1 MNLLTLNQA
10 KELDQISSS
19 DYNISFDSLMNGAG
33 EETANF
39 IISKCKNIESQK
51 VAIVCGKGNNGGD
64 GFAAALHLKKTNHN
78 VVVFSLF
85 NSESL
90 SKSSLIFHD
99 ECLKDNIEICY
110 DVEPAN
116 IESNFDIIIDAIL
129 GIGISGELKDNL
141 IPWIEWINKGN
152 TTISIDVPTG
162 LHGDCGTIS
171 NHIVK
176 ANSTITM
183 GKIKVGMLLQ
193 PGRSFCGEIYPVDI
207 GFPNIIDKLNGRK
220 WHQITESDIKSIVTP
235 LKADTH
241 KYQQGKV
248 LILAGSVG
256 MTGAAYLS
264 TMGALRSGAGL
275 TITCAP
281 SSLNEIYEQK
291 ISEGMTLLCD
301 DEGRGYFSKDNYDV
315 IMEHIDWCDAF
326 IIGPG
331 LGKYNEALQLVN
343 KLVKNVDKPMVID
356 ADGLRVFYNNSK
368 LFKEINPNIVITPHL
383 GELSRLVDI
392 KSEIVRSNLIDVID
406 NFMDNYSGVLMAK
419 FSPSLVASDF
429 KGYVNSTGNAGLA
442 TAGSGDVLTGII
454 ASLIAQGYALNDAAL
469 IAMFIHG
476 KAADQLAKSISQHG
490 MIASD
495 LLYKI
500 GRIFS
505 DYEL

>member
-1 MNLLTLNQA
+1 
-10 KELDQISSS
+10 
-19 DYNISFDSLMNGAG
+19 
-33 EETANF
+33 
-39 IISKCKNIESQK
+39 
-51 VAIVCGKGNNGGD
+51 
-64 GFAAALHLKKTNHN
+64 
-78 VVVFSLF
+78 
-85 NSESL
+85 
-90 SKSSLIFHD
+90 
-99 ECLKDNIEICY
+99 
-110 DVEPAN
+110 
-116 IESNFDIIIDAIL
+116 
-129 GIGISGELKDNL
+129 
-141 IPWIEWINKGN
+141 
-152 TTISIDVPTG
+152 
-162 LHGDCGTIS
+162 
-171 NHIVK
+171 
-176 ANSTITM
+176 
-183 GKIKVGMLLQ
+183 
-193 PGRSFCGEIYPVDI
+193 
-207 GFPNIIDKLNGRK
+207 
-220 WHQITESDIKSIVTP
+220 
-235 LKADTH
+235 
-241 KYQQGKV
+241 
-248 LILAGSVG
+248 
-256 MTGAAYLS
+256 
-264 TMGALRSGAGL
+264 
-275 TITCAP
+275 
-281 SSLNEIYEQK
+281 
-291 ISEGMTLLCD
+291 MTLLCED
-301 DEGRGYFSKDNYDV
+301 KGRGYFSKDNYDV

-331 LGKYNEALQLVN
+331 LGKYDEALQLVN

-383 GELSRLVDI
+383 GELSRLVDM

>member
-1 MNLLTLNQA
+1 MRLLTQNQA

-64 GFAAALHLKKTNHN
+64 GFATALHLKKSNYN

-90 SKSSLIFHD
+90 SKSSLTFHD

-110 DVEPAN
+110 DVEPAH

-152 TTISIDVPTG
+152 TIISIDVPTG
-162 LHGDCGTIS
+162 LHGDCGTIA

-193 PGRSFCGEIYPVDI
+193 PGRSFCGDIHPVDI

-220 WHQITESDIKSIVTP
+220 WHQVTEGDIKSKVAP

-264 TMGALRSGAGL
+264 TMGALRSGVGL

-291 ISEGMTLLCD
+291 ISEGMTLLCED
-301 DEGRGYFSKDNYDV
+301 KGTGYFSKDNYDV
-315 IMEHIDWCDAF
+315 IMENIDWCDAF

-331 LGKYNEALQLVN
+331 LGKYDEALQLVN

-356 ADGLRVFYNNSK
+356 ADGLNALAQNLDTLKFLNTESV
-368 LFKEINPNIVITPHL
+368 LTPHP
-383 GELSRLVDI
+383 GEMSRLLGVPV
-392 KSEIVRSNLIDVID
+392 SEIEADRVNISQQFARDHRLVLVLK
-406 NFMDNYSGVLMAK
+406 GV
-419 FSPSLVASDF
+419 PSIIA
-429 KGYVNSTGNAGLA
+429 GYDGQVWINSTGNAGMA
-442 TAGSGDVLTGII
+442 TAGEGDV
-454 ASLIAQGYALNDAAL
+454 
-469 IAMFIHG
+469 
-476 KAADQLAKSISQHG
+476 
-490 MIASD
+490 
-495 LLYKI
+495 
-500 GRIFS
+500 
-505 DYEL
+505 

>member
-1 MNLLTLNQA
+1 MHLLTQSQA
-10 KELDQISSS
+10 KELDQLSSS
-19 DYNISFDSLMNGAG
+19 DYNISTDSLMNSAG

-39 IISKCKNIESQK
+39 IISKYKNMESQK

-64 GFAAALHLKKTNHN
+64 GFAAALHLKKSNHN
-78 VVVFSLF
+78 IVIFSLF
-85 NSESL
+85 NAESL
-90 SKSSLIFHD
+90 SKSSLTFHD
-99 ECLKDNIEICY
+99 ECLKKKIEICY
-110 DVEPAN
+110 DIDPAH
-116 IESNFDIIIDAIL
+116 IESNFDIIVDSIL
-129 GIGISGELKDNL
+129 GIGLSGELKDNL
-141 IPWIEWINKGN
+141 IPWIEWINKGK
-152 TTISIDVPTG
+152 TIISIDVPTG
-162 LHGDCGTIS
+162 LNGDSGTTA
-171 NHIVK
+171 NHIVN

-193 PGRSFCGEIYPVDI
+193 PGRSFCGDIYPVDI
-207 GFPNIIDKLNGRK
+207 GLPIIIDKLNGRK
-220 WHQITESDIKSIVTP
+220 WRQVSEVDIKSKVAP

-291 ISEGMTLLCD
+291 ISEGMTLLCE
-301 DEGRGYFSKDNYDV
+301 DEGKGYFSKDNYDV
-315 IMEHIDWCDAF
+315 IMEHIDWCDVL

-331 LGKYNEALQLVN
+331 LGVYDEVLQLVN
-343 KLVKNVDKPMVID
+343 KLVKNVNKPMVID
-356 ADGLRVFYNNSK
+356 ADGLRVFNNNSK
-368 LFKEINPNIVITPHL
+368 LFKEINPNTIITPHL
-383 GELSRLVDI
+383 GELSRLVDM
-392 KSEIVRSNLIDVID
+392 KPEIVRNNLIHVIN

-419 FSPSLVASDF
+419 FSPSLVASDL

-454 ASLIAQGYALNDAAL
+454 ASLIAQGYALDDAAL